1 VAAIEI
7 MTVMKDQKPAGAITV
22 LSGKMSAGYTKNSPL
37 NDFLGMMQMTMSEYQ
52 NQNHTEENLATGS
65 DDNQMGKIFLIKNDN
80 PMQDNERSLRG
91 EANASP
97 GEIAIVPTD
106 ENSTDALNETIAMPA
121 FINAFIIDKMF
132 TGSKAVGA
140 DEVVADAF
148 LATQKE
154 GKKGLVGLKE
164 LLLNVTADD
173 LGKQHKDILVSLA
186 KKNHPL
192 TEENLFTTME
202 MKNQLVMELD
212 KKGFSS
218 EEIKGIL
225 KAVKETTVKIN
236 SADQLL
242 QTNNQ
247 PEMKNQLVM
256 ALDKKGF
263 SPEEIKGILK
273 AVEETTVKINSAN
286 QLLQTNNQPEMKNQL
301 VMALDKKG
309 FSPEEIKGIL
319 KAVEETT
326 VKFNSADQL
335 LQTNNQ
341 PEMKNQMV
349 MALEEKGFS
358 AEEIMGILK
367 AVEETTVKFNSA
379 DQLLQTN
386 NQPEMKN
393 MMVMALE
400 EKGIPADVVAG
411 IIKELDQVITAK
423 VLGAQENTE
432 RKSSAQV
439 ESPLPTSLQFRQ
451 DAVAILEKKG
461 FSTDDIK
468 GILKAV
474 EQATVGG
481 VKPDVP
487 PRSDQPIFVQQ
498 SLYNKEFIKETTFG
512 RKNIHADIYQKEASS
527 DDFRNENVETKI
539 KINPSEQ
546 QAVQNGFQK
555 ELIEQPENNQQS
567 GKKNIFPGAI
577 RGTENKQPIIS
588 DKEIAAP
595 QIGKIIKATDQD
607 DLGKWSKV
615 SGDVTAKTG
624 QTRHEDIILAAGR
637 EQSPL
642 TSNILN
648 MDTKGADFPT
658 GKATM
663 DTSKY
668 IYQSV
673 LDQVQESFTL
683 AQNKDNGQVR
693 LTLKPEIMGHLDMQ
707 ITVRNETVQIMMTVE
722 NEKVHQ
728 AINAHI
734 DDLKTALQNQG
745 LKIDKIEVALQY
757 KPDQE
762 QTFYKDQAN
771 SGFNNPGQNTSH
783 ERMLNQELSLGDDH
797 YPANIRGIIQKQNSM
812 EGVSIFA

>member
-1 VAAIEI
+1 MAAIEI

-154 GKKGLVGLKE
+154 GEKGLVSPKE
-164 LLLNVTADD
+164 LLLNVTAND

-212 KKGFSS
+212 KKGFS
-218 EEIKGIL
+218 
-225 KAVKETTVKIN
+225 
-236 SADQLL
+236 
-242 QTNNQ
+242 
-247 PEMKNQLVM
+247 
-256 ALDKKGF
+256 
-263 SPEEIKGILK
+263 PEEIKGILK
-273 AVEETTVKINSAN
+273 AVEETTVKINSAD

-555 ELIEQPENNQQS
+555 ELIEQPENDQQS